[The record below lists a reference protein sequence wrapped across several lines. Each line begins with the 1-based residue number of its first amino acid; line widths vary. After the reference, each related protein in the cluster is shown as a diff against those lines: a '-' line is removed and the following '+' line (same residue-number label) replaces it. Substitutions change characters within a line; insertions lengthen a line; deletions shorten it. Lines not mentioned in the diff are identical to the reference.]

1 MQFFLRQKTKK
12 PEKNHAEKCLK
23 FGNIEA
29 KWQPNNAP
37 KLLMLRARG
46 CDVIHLLWGCD
57 VKYGVTNFTILASG
71 TRL

>member
-1 MQFFLRQKTKK
+1 MQFFLRQKTKKPQK

-37 KLLMLRARG
+37 KLLKLRATG
-46 CDVIHLLWGCD
+46 
-57 VKYGVTNFTILASG
+57 A
-71 TRL
+71 